1 GTTLFIEDI
10 GTKPYQIER
19 MLMHLKLAGKFA
31 GVRGIIF
38 GEMLDCIQAP
48 NQRYTL
54 EEVVMRVVDDL
65 GIPVAYGLRSG
76 HVSRQNI
83 TLPLGVGARLEV
95 SSSQITLE
103 FLEPATMV

>member
-1 GTTLFIEDI
+1 
-10 GTKPYQIER
+10 

-83 TLPLGVGARLEV
+83 TLPIGVKAALNVDSTSVSLE
-95 SSSQITLE
+95 ILE
-103 FLEPATMV
+103 AAVTV